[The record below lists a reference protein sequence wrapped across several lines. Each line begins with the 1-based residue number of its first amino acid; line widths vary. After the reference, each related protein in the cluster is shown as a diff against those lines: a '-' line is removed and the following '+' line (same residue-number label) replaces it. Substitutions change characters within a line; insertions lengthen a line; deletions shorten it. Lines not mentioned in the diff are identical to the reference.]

1 MAEGGRERPRAG
13 ECAATVSVAR
23 DRSHPFQVPV
33 SGLTSRQLRHHR
45 SSMPAQGL
53 RLGSISGRR
62 ICVPGVSRE
71 TNDWRVPAEYT
82 VGAILGILVFVVG
95 DDGAVDANG
104 ERHRVSAVIV
114 ARHQCPAPPSY
125 QLFECADEQDFVTVV
140 CGAHVAEFVG
150 MPCEER
156 PLIDLED
163 VATPPSPDSPR
174 SRS

>member
-1 MAEGGRERPRAG
+1 M
-13 ECAATVSVAR
+13 
-23 DRSHPFQVPV
+23 PV
-33 SGLTSRQLRHHR
+33 FV
-45 SSMPAQGL
+45 
-53 RLGSISGRR
+53 RLGSFSGRR

-71 TNDWRVPAEYT
+71 INGWRVPGSYCVA
-82 VGAILGILVFVVG
+82 ALLGTLVLVVG
-95 DDGAVDANG
+95 DDGTVDPNG
-104 ERHRVSAVIV
+104 ERYRVSAVIV
-114 ARHQCPAPPSY
+114 ARNQCPAPPSY

-156 PLIDLED
+156 PLIDLEA